1 MIYFL
6 HPYADLIMT
15 GYFVFQSTVLILLSI
30 ISTLAVALRMWAR
43 KIQRTRLISADY
55 LIVVGLVRGNSP
67 YFDVSDFVIN
77 VGQVFTLADVICLLY
92 YNFRLLALGGQD
104 HRESQVETPE
114 VNALVLQVR
123 QRLSLPHTRPRE

>member
-1 MIYFL
+1 
-6 HPYADLIMT
+6 MT

-55 LIVVGLVRGNSP
+55 LILVGLVRGNSS
-67 YFDVSDFVIN
+67 YLNMSDFLIN
-77 VGQVFTLADVICLLY
+77 VGQVFTLAEVICLLY

-114 VNALVLQVR
+114 VNTLVLQVR
-123 QRLSLPHTRPRE
+123 QRLSPPHTRPRE